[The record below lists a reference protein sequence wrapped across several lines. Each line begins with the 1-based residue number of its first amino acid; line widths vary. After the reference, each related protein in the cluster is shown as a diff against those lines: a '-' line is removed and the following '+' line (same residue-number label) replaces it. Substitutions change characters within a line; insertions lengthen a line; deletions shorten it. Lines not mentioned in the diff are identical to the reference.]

1 MTQEE
6 RKRLELLFELE
17 NIKANLM
24 CIAPRVNLKAV
35 TDLSYKDPDGR
46 KHRFYE
52 EIRYR
57 SNKYKNTDH
66 LITASF
72 HLNTYLTIDYPNP
85 RYTPNNGEL
94 KSSII
99 NIRGYNLDELVAKMK
114 LFNDRILNH
123 CFGQKNGEYII
134 YSDKVRSLNVV
145 IYQYRD
151 KDNDIITFS
160 PDIYTFVSEKK
171 DKINI
176 PGVMITFNNEYQ
188 CIIDVDSTWM
198 ELIYRLSHC
207 DLSTLGF
214 QMIQPFIGL
223 LPGNAVSDI
232 GGNYNSSSRYAP
244 YYAVEDPDDIANNEN
259 SVSVN
264 QSKRSNEYKKHIFD
278 I

>member
-1 MTQEE
+1 M
-6 RKRLELLFELE
+6 
-17 NIKANLM
+17 
-24 CIAPRVNLKAV
+24 
-35 TDLSYKDPDGR
+35 
-46 KHRFYE
+46 
-52 EIRYR
+52 
-57 SNKYKNTDH
+57 
-66 LITASF
+66 
-72 HLNTYLTIDYPNP
+72 
-85 RYTPNNGEL
+85 
-94 KSSII
+94 
-99 NIRGYNLDELVAKMK
+99 
-114 LFNDRILNH
+114 FNDRILNY

-134 YSDKVRSLNVV
+134 YSDKVRSLNVE